1 MAFLYSIL
9 PEYTKNNDILTD
21 VNARGTVK
29 VLEEYLNVID
39 ENIFDI
45 VSDSVMEILS
55 YTSIT
60 NIRDEYLP
68 YLAFFLGY
76 KWNDNLDVAF
86 QRNLLINII
95 ELYKRKGTKFS
106 FNFNLY
112 QLDPDIELYEPYK
125 DIFVLNKSGFDKF
138 TTGYI
143 WREPVVAA
151 TTENITLSGEQTI
164 DNVEVKSGDRVL
176 VKDQIDLSENGVYIV
191 SDITWTRASDS
202 TIENLENSIYFV
214 KEGLINKSKGFYC
227 KSAADGGDIIF
238 ERLSYQQDSK
248 KHLTSRDYY
257 SWGIIV
263 LKIKEAA
270 TAVYDLF
277 AMVKPGGWKI
287 LLETEYGLYYNL
299 YYKIDSVL
307 RDYAIQQSGV
317 TETDYEDYD
326 YYTDVLHALQ
336 YGEKKLYV
344 DITFVG
350 QMFDLY
356 GNYFDSFANNSIT
369 LEEIEQYN
377 LYYESNDNKFTL
389 LRYSTHYSSYS
400 VL

>member
-1 MAFLYSIL
+1 
-9 PEYTKNNDILTD
+9 
-21 VNARGTVK
+21 
-29 VLEEYLNVID
+29 
-39 ENIFDI
+39 
-45 VSDSVMEILS
+45 
-55 YTSIT
+55 
-60 NIRDEYLP
+60 
-68 YLAFFLGY
+68 
-76 KWNDNLDVAF
+76 
-86 QRNLLINII
+86 
-95 ELYKRKGTKFS
+95 
-106 FNFNLY
+106 
-112 QLDPDIELYEPYK
+112 
-125 DIFVLNKSGFDKF
+125 
-138 TTGYI
+138 
-143 WREPVVAA
+143 
-151 TTENITLSGEQTI
+151 
-164 DNVEVKSGDRVL
+164 
-176 VKDQIDLSENGVYIV
+176 
-191 SDITWTRASDS
+191 
-202 TIENLENSIYFV
+202 
-214 KEGLINKSKGFYC
+214 
-227 KSAADGGDIIF
+227 
-238 ERLSYQQDSK
+238 LSYQQDSK

-307 RDYAIQQSGV
+307 RDYVIQQSGV

-400 VL
+400 DGEKKLYADITFVGQMFDLYGNYFDSFANNSITLEEIEQYNLYYESNDNKFTLLRYSTHYSSYSVL